1 MSFDAPTPLYFEWD
15 GEVMRPLR
23 PKQADKEYTVGQ
35 RYRLGPV
42 EERSMN
48 SHNHYFAAL
57 REAWSNLQA
66 EDAERFPTMEHLR
79 KYALV
84 KAGYCDER
92 TFVLKSA
99 DEAEKLATSLL
110 ELDEFSVVDFNGNL
124 VRLRR
129 AKSVAKNAM
138 PAKEFQKMKTDVLD
152 VVAAMIGTSTAEL
165 EKHAGRA
172 A

>member
-1 MSFDAPTPLYFEWD
+1 MNFDNPSPQWFEWEGD
-15 GEVMRPLR
+15 VMRPIH
-23 PKQADKEYTVGQ
+23 PKQADKQYTIGQ
-35 RYRLGPV
+35 RYRLEHV
-42 EERSMN
+42 EERSTN
-48 SHNHYFAAL
+48 THNHFFAAL

-138 PAKEFQKMKTDVLD
+138 SAKEFQKMKTDVLD
-152 VVAAMIGTSTAEL
+152 VVAP
-165 EKHAGRA
+165 
-172 A
+172 